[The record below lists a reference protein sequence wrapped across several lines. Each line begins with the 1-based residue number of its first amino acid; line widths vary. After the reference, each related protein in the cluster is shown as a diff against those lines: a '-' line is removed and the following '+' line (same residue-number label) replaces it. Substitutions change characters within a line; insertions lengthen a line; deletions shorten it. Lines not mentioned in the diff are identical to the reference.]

1 MEMQLARRPHG
12 RARMQLP
19 APPPPAPR
27 SAANVFVNYEE
38 EGDIK
43 GFVMAHL
50 LMCEMP
56 DLRV

>member
-1 MEMQLARRPHG
+1 MGPH
-12 RARMQLP
+12 A
-19 APPPPAPR
+19 APRPPARR

>member
-12 RARMQLP
+12 P
-19 APPPPAPR
+19 ACSSPPPAPR